1 MTPRNATLGTMLEKL
16 LRVLR
21 AMEREEKVLHSGVV
35 VCLLGLFIP
44 WLGGQWHGKDQQ
56 WNGFGFYTGFIG
68 QVVFLLEIFIAAM
81 TLSPLF
87 GGPVIVRQP
96 IRNFVR
102 LELSAVSSI
111 LLLTAFTIL
120 LRLTSEVSGAEIR
133 FGISISI
140 IGSLLATF
148 YAFLKFDEQRKNEA
162 RQTFVHPHPPPPAPK
177 KPAPDVFDEGRPP
190 PPPPPP
196 RPTRQ
201 P

>member
-1 MTPRNATLGTMLEKL
+1 MLEKL

-56 WNGFGFYTGFIG
+56 WNGFGFYTGLIG
-68 QVVFLLEIFIAAM
+68 HVVFLLEIFIAAM

-140 IGSLLATF
+140 IGSLLATL
-148 YAFLKFDEQRKNEA
+148 YAFLKFDEQRKSEGRRGSFPLQA
-162 RQTFVHPHPPPPAPK
+162 MMTSDADPLPPAHQDDDLVHVA
-177 KPAPDVFDEGRPP
+177 PAPAPLSAK
-190 PPPPPP
+190 
-196 RPTRQ
+196 
-201 P
+201 